1 MGNNLMQT
9 DLSVW
14 GMYQHAD
21 IVVKCV
27 MIGLILASVVTW
39 AIFFSKSVEFF
50 NQKRRLKR
58 EQQLLAEARSLNQA
72 NDIAADFGSKSLSLH
87 LLNEAQNELEL
98 SEGSDDNEGIKERTS
113 FRLERR
119 VAAVG
124 RQMGRG
130 NGYLATIGAISP
142 FVGLFGTV
150 WGIMN
155 SFIGIAQTQTTNLAV
170 VAPGIAE
177 ALLATAIGLVAAIP
191 AVVIYNVFAR
201 QIGGFKAM
209 LGDVAAQVLLLQSRD
224 LDLEASAAAH
234 PVRVAQKLRAGSCP
248 MAMHLNEN
256 LDDNGEMHD
265 INVTP
270 FIDVMLVLLIIFMVA
285 APLATVDVKVNL
297 PASTSTPQPRPEK
310 PVYLSVKA
318 DNSMFIGNDPVTDE
332 TMITAL
338 NALTEGKKDTTI
350 FFRADKT
357 VDYETLMKVMDTLHQ
372 AGYLKIGLVGEE
384 TAKAK

>member
-1 MGNNLMQT
+1 
-9 DLSVW
+9 
-14 GMYQHAD
+14 
-21 IVVKCV
+21 
-27 MIGLILASVVTW
+27 
-39 AIFFSKSVEFF
+39 
-50 NQKRRLKR
+50 
-58 EQQLLAEARSLNQA
+58 
-72 NDIAADFGSKSLSLH
+72 
-87 LLNEAQNELEL
+87 
-98 SEGSDDNEGIKERTS
+98 
-113 FRLERR
+113 
-119 VAAVG
+119 
-124 RQMGRG
+124 
-130 NGYLATIGAISP
+130 
-142 FVGLFGTV
+142 
-150 WGIMN
+150 
-155 SFIGIAQTQTTNLAV
+155 
-170 VAPGIAE
+170 
-177 ALLATAIGLVAAIP
+177 
-191 AVVIYNVFAR
+191 
-201 QIGGFKAM
+201 
-209 LGDVAAQVLLLQSRD
+209 
-224 LDLEASAAAH
+224 
-234 PVRVAQKLRAGSCP
+234 

-338 NALTEGKKDTTI
+338 NALPEGKKDT
-350 FFRADKT
+350 KT